1 MWDMPYGPQPKF
13 SWMNILFS
21 MDEEVD
27 MTRWVAIALMLT
39 VGLSGCMVS
48 KGKYEAAVSD
58 MESAKVELEKGRMH
72 QEALEEQIRNLKG
85 LNEKISTDLEMMT
98 TEVQRIKEGRKNEQ
112 TLLETRERELDQEK
126 AQLSTKLRVIT
137 AQYQKIKAQN
147 NTLKKTV
154 LRYKKEL
161 KDSHSDTAS
170 TMGRAR
176 GGGRS
181 STSTTSTLEAA
192 KPKRS
197 SSGASKVAMPS
208 KPQAPKIAS
217 LPTLPK
223 VGGDLVNINK
233 ASVSDLVLTLGLSR
247 EMAEEVVSNRPY
259 RLRGELV
266 AKNVIPK
273 ATFDEIKGR
282 ITAAR

>member
-1 MWDMPYGPQPKF
+1 MT
-13 SWMNILFS
+13 ILFS
-21 MDEEVD
+21 RDEEVD
-27 MTRWVAIALMLT
+27 MTRWVAMALMLI

-48 KGKYEAAVSD
+48 KTKYEGAVSD
-58 MESAKVELEKGRMH
+58 MESAKAELEKGRMH

-98 TEVQRIKEGRKNEQ
+98 TEVQRIKEGRKNEH

-126 AQLSTKLRVIT
+126 AQLITKLRVIS

-161 KDSHSDTAS
+161 KDSHGSPQS
-170 TMGRAR
+170 TMGGAS
-176 GGGRS
+176 GGGRL
-181 STSTTSTLEAA
+181 STSTTSKAA
-192 KPKRS
+192 ASKPNLS
-197 SSGASKVAMPS
+197 SSVPSKAGMPS
-208 KPQAPKIAS
+208 KPQAPKIAT
-217 LPTLPK
+217 LPT

-247 EMAEEVVSNRPY
+247 EVAEEVVSNRPY

-273 ATFDEIKGR
+273 TTFDEIKGR
-282 ITAAR
+282 ITASP

>member
-1 MWDMPYGPQPKF
+1 
-13 SWMNILFS
+13 
-21 MDEEVD
+21 
-27 MTRWVAIALMLT
+27 MTRWVAMALILI

-48 KGKYEAAVSD
+48 KTKYEGAVSD
-58 MESAKVELEKGRMH
+58 MESAKAELEKGRMH

-98 TEVQRIKEGRKNEQ
+98 TEVQRIKEGRKNEH
-112 TLLETRERELDQEK
+112 TLLETRERELDEEK
-126 AQLSTKLRVIT
+126 AQLITKLRVIS

-161 KDSHSDTAS
+161 KDSHGSSESA
-170 TMGRAR
+170 M
-176 GGGRS
+176 GGGTTGGGMS
-181 STSTTSTLEAA
+181 STSTTSKATAS
-192 KPKRS
+192 KPNLS
-197 SSGASKVAMPS
+197 SSMPSKVVLPS
-208 KPQAPKIAS
+208 KPQAPKIT
-217 LPTLPK
+217 TLPK

-247 EMAEEVVSNRPY
+247 EVAEEVVSNRPY

-273 ATFDEIKGR
+273 TTFDEIKGR
-282 ITAAR
+282 ITASQ

>member
-1 MWDMPYGPQPKF
+1 
-13 SWMNILFS
+13 MNILS
-21 MDEEVD
+21 RDEEVD
-27 MTRWVAIALMLT
+27 MTRWVVIALMLT

-48 KGKYEAAVSD
+48 KSTYEASVSD
-58 MESAKVELEKGRMH
+58 MESAKAELEKGRMH

-112 TLLETRERELDQEK
+112 TLLETRERELDQDK
-126 AQLSTKLRVIT
+126 AQLITKLRVIG
-137 AQYQKIKAQN
+137 AQYQKVKAQN
-147 NTLKKTV
+147 DTLKKTV

-161 KDSHSDTAS
+161 KDSHDGTES
-170 TMGRAR
+170 TMGGVS

-181 STSTTSTLEAA
+181 ATSTTSKASAA
-192 KPKRS
+192 KPDLLS
-197 SSGASKVAMPS
+197 SRTSTVPMAS
-208 KPQAPKIAS
+208 KPQAPEIVS
-217 LPTLPK
+217 LPTIPP
-223 VGGDLVNINK
+223 VAGDLVNINK

-247 EMAEEVVSNRPY
+247 EVAEEVVSNRPY

-282 ITAAR
+282 ITASP